1 MKYSPQ
7 QIKSFLDAKKM
18 LKQKEQDLNFSS
30 QPEDALEILPTTP
43 ENLQK
48 LNIGNQKIP
57 TPLKL
62 PLKLHRFAIDQS
74 KMWDNPLIKEDSP
87 GLYTYLQPENTDP
100 AITPEVRLVE
110 GIDLE
115 SHITLPI
122 SGAEI
127 LEKYPSLLTDYEK
140 TEILD
145 YEEVY
150 YLGELSKKIIGNF
163 RNNEGVYKGTYGD
176 HLAYR
181 FEILDNLGQGT
192 FGKVYKCLDRKHDLK
207 VAIKV
212 LHKSCRMKKLASNEI
227 QAHELIRKSDPD
239 DSKCIVQMLQ
249 CFDFRGHICLVFE
262 LLSYD
267 LYHYMKI
274 NRFEGLSSNV
284 VKRIGLQILVA
295 LKHIHS
301 LGIIHR
307 DLKLENVLF
316 KQANKSSIKIVDFGS
331 CALFP
336 SPFVSY
342 IQSRYYRAPEVL
354 MSCGHDKKIDIWSF
368 GCMVFELY
376 KGRSLFLGNDAND
389 QILKI
394 ASVLG
399 PPPISL
405 LDKSQKPQEFFDE
418 IGVFSIRVKTGL
430 KELVGDDE
438 GFYDFVKKC
447 LEWDPEARIS
457 ADEALKHP
465 WIVNQSRQQARKF

>member
-1 MKYSPQ
+1 MKYSPR
-7 QIKSFLDAKKM
+7 QIQSFLAAKKL
-18 LKQKEQDLNFSS
+18 LKQTEEDLNSPS
-30 QPEDALEILPTTP
+30 NSKNIQDNLPNTLENPDL
-43 ENLQK
+43 
-48 LNIGNQKIP
+48 P
-57 TPLKL
+57 TPLIL
-62 PLKLHRFAIDQS
+62 PLKLHRFAIDQNQ
-74 KMWDNPLIKEDSP
+74 KILDNSSIKSDSP
-87 GLYTYLQPENTDP
+87 DLYTNFHLENTDP
-100 AITPEVRLVE
+100 TIASEVRLVE
-110 GIDLE
+110 NLDLE
-115 SHITLPI
+115 SQITLPI
-122 SGAEI
+122 SGGEI

-140 TEILD
+140 NEILD

-150 YLGELSKKIIGNF
+150 FLGELNKKIKGNF
-163 RNNEGVYKGTYGD
+163 RDDEGIYQGTYGD

-181 FEILDNLGQGT
+181 FEILDTLGQGT

-227 QAHELIRKSDPD
+227 QAHELIHKSDPD
-239 DSKCIVQMLQ
+239 DSKCLVQMLQ
-249 CFDFRGHICLVFE
+249 SFDFRGHICLVFE

-267 LYHYMKI
+267 LYHFMKI
-274 NRFEGLSSNV
+274 NKFKGLSSNV

-316 KQANKSSIKIVDFGS
+316 KQENKSSIKIVDFGS

-368 GCMVFELY
+368 GCIVYELY
-376 KGRSLFLGNDAND
+376 KGKSLFVGKDAKD

-405 LDKSQKPQEFFDE
+405 LDKSLKPQEFFDE
-418 IGVFSIRVKTGL
+418 IGVFRIRVKNSL

-438 GFYDFVKKC
+438 GFYDFVKNC

-457 ADEALKHP
+457 AEDALKHP
-465 WIVNQSRQQARKF
+465 WIVNQSRQQARKL